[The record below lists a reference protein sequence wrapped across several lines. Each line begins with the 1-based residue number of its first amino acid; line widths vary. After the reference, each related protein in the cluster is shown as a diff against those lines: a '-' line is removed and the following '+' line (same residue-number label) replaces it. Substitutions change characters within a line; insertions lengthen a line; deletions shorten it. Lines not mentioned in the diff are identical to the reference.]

1 MRVVLGR
8 LRHHAPD
15 PAGSHLPAGHRGGG
29 HAAVRRCSSDRDRLI
44 DSQKIFINLQNNT
57 ILI

>member
-29 HAAVRRCSSDRDRLI
+29 HAAVRCGGSGWNRLWYCQ
-44 DSQKIFINLQNNT
+44 SF
-57 ILI
+57 